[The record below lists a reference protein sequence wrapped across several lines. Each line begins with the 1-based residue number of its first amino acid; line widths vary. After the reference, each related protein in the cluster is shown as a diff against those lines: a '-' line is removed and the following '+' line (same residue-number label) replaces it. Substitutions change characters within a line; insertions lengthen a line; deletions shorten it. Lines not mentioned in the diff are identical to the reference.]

1 MNILIFV
8 QMADTTFSQYQQE
21 ITECYSLDTNA
32 IIFPF
37 NNSVCLNLIS
47 ANNNECKKFPQSVML
62 SMYMDVFDTVSPPYS
77 PIGFVNDFNYSTT
90 DFVCIPCLDP
100 ICQTKEFY
108 LSSKI
113 MLKVESTSR
122 FTTVVCGQVTVQ
134 EEDRSNCFYPN
145 RPGKD
150 VQSQVIF
157 KPLET
162 CYYAAF
168 NGQCPSISPFTLV
181 NATVHIS
188 YKNGNVQSY
197 LYLPTDTVNTY
208 ANNGTHLTFCFSDP
222 NNLRESGQSYPLN
235 ATINIQIEQY
245 NTAVLLTGYTFL
257 IGTELTTNGYS
268 STVAF
273 FQVVEIQ
280 LFGIISQPE
289 KIQIANFL
297 SQYQNGFFYSSMSI
311 FSPSSNLVVNAF
323 SGVIYRVQEE
333 AVKYMGY
340 YSNPEIPSQINQIL
354 TTEKLQDLIIY
365 WDQFVTDTQNNVVF
379 HSRKKVDNIWL
390 TCWKNITVT
399 WTSLHDVRVDIQNRA
414 EQHNCQIQGN
424 ISVRAILGI
433 MNDSVNDDVFP
444 AFKLDIENYNI
455 NMTSLNMHSNIPNIK
470 NIVSECQY
478 VQFQLLYKSTG
489 SYIENIEVNN
499 WGQLEMNQNKTQL
512 IVLFSCIS
520 ITLIIELIRL
530 KLQYKEIKKYQK
542 VVENDDVKEEAQIIV
557 EDFK

>member
-1 MNILIFV
+1 MS
-8 QMADTTFSQYQQE
+8 DTTFSQYQQE
-21 ITECYSLDTNA
+21 IMECYSLDTNA

-37 NNSVCLNLIS
+37 NKSVCMNLVS
-47 ANNNECKKFPQSVML
+47 ANNNDCKKFPQSVML
-62 SMYMDVFDTVSPPYS
+62 SMYMDVFDTVSPPYQ
-77 PIGFVNDFNYSTT
+77 PVEFVYDFNYSIS

-134 EEDRSNCFYPN
+134 EENRSNCFYPN
-145 RPGKD
+145 RPDKEI
-150 VQSQVIF
+150 QSQVIF
-157 KPLET
+157 KRFET

-168 NGQCPSISPFTLV
+168 NGQCPNISPFILV

-188 YKNGNVQSY
+188 YNSGNVQSY

-208 ANNGTHLTFCFSDP
+208 INNVTHLTFCFSDP
-222 NNLRESGQSYPLN
+222 NNLRESSKSYPLN
-235 ATINIQIEQY
+235 ATIDIQIEQSS
-245 NTAVLLTGYTFL
+245 TAVQLKGYTFL

-268 STVAF
+268 STIAF
-273 FQVVEIQ
+273 FQLVEIQ
-280 LFGIISQPE
+280 LFGIINQTE
-289 KIQIANFL
+289 KLQITNLL
-297 SQYQNGFFYSSMSI
+297 SQYQNGNFFSSMSI

-323 SGVIYRVQEE
+323 SIVIFKVQED

-340 YSNPEIPSQINQIL
+340 YSNPEIPSQIKQIL

-365 WDQFVTDTQNNVVF
+365 WDQFVSDTQNNVVF
-379 HSRKKVDNIWL
+379 HSRKKIDNIWL

-399 WTSLHDVRVDIQNRA
+399 WTSLQDIRVDIQNRA
-414 EQHNCQIQGN
+414 EQHNCQIYGN
-424 ISVRAILGI
+424 ISVRAILAI
-433 MNDSVNDDVFP
+433 MNDTVNNDVFP
-444 AFKLDIENYNI
+444 AFELDVNNYNI
-455 NMTSLNMHSNIPNIK
+455 NMTSFNMHSSIPNIK
-470 NIVSECQY
+470 NIVSECYY

-499 WGQLEMNQNKTQL
+499 WQLEINQNKTQQ

-520 ITLIIELIRL
+520 ITLVIELIRL
-530 KLQYKEIKKYQK
+530 KLQYKDMKKHQ
-542 VVENDDVKEEAQIIV
+542 KEEENESIQEDSQIIV
-557 EDFK
+557 EDLK